1 MSKSYKA
8 WTGLGL
14 GLAIIST
21 GLGACGKAAPPA
33 ADAPEAAAEQT
44 ADAAAA
50 PSFEEAVEAVA
61 SGGEGEGGI
70 SLDQAATDPVIYGSA
85 LAVTE
90 AHVIAAR
97 DAFALGEK
105 DAAAEMYAHPV
116 SEVLIE
122 LEDLFNARGV
132 PLFDNL
138 LLEASQAV
146 MAGESAEQ
154 IAARTDAIIAALR
167 AAGTKAPDST
177 RSAVSIRAA
186 IAADQAD
193 RAAAMYRIAREA
205 GTYEPYLDG
214 YGFYKA
220 GLDLFKDQEAEIT
233 AANPAGA
240 AALNDAF
247 AELAKAYPDAGRQAE
262 LNADLSAITVSAS
275 GAVLANSH

>member
-21 GLGACGKAAPPA
+21 GLGACGKAEPPA

-50 PSFEEAVEAVA
+50 PSFEEAVEPVA

-138 LLEASQAV
+138 LLEASRAV

-154 IAARTDAIIAALR
+154 IGARTDAIIAALR
-167 AAGTKAPDST
+167 AAGTKAPEST
-177 RSAVSIRAA
+177 RSPVSIRAA

-275 GAVLANSH
+275 NAVLANSH

>member
-167 AAGTKAPDST
+167 AAGTKAPEST

-262 LNADLSAITVSAS
+262 LNADLSAITVAAS

>member
-1 MSKSYKA
+1 MSKSYRV

-14 GLAIIST
+14 GLAMMSS
-21 GLGACGKAAPPA
+21 GLGACGKAAAPA
-33 ADAPEAAAEQT
+33 AEAPEVAAEQP
-44 ADAAAA
+44 AAA
-50 PSFEEAVEAVA
+50 PAAEIDDAVA
-61 SGGEGEGGI
+61 AVAAGGEGEGGI

-85 LAVTE
+85 LGVTE

-105 DAAAEMYAHPV
+105 DAAAEMFAHPV

-122 LEDLFNARGV
+122 LEDLFKARGV
-132 PLFDNL
+132 VLFDNQ

-154 IAARTDAIIAALR
+154 ISARTDAIIAALR
-167 AAGTKAPDST
+167 EAGKKAPESDRT
-177 RSAVSIRAA
+177 PVSIRAA

-193 RAAAMYRIAREA
+193 RAATMYRIALEA

-220 GLDLFKDQEAEIT
+220 GLALFQDQEAEIT

-240 AALNDAF
+240 AALNEAF
-247 AELAKAYPDAGRQAE
+247 AELAKAYPDAGRQGE
-262 LNADLSAITVSAS
+262 LNADLSALTVTAS
-275 GAVLANSH
+275 NAVLATSH

>member
-1 MSKSYKA
+1 MSKSYRA

-14 GLAIIST
+14 GLALIST
-21 GLGACGKAAPPA
+21 GLGACGKATPPA
-33 ADAPEAAAEQT
+33 ADAPEAAAEQSAAT
-44 ADAAAA
+44 APA

-70 SLDQAATDPVIYGSA
+70 SLDQAATDPVIYGAA
-85 LAVTE
+85 LGVTE

-105 DAAAEMYAHPV
+105 DAAAEMFAHPV

-122 LEDLFNARGV
+122 LEDLFKARGV
-132 PLFDNL
+132 TLFDNL

-154 IAARTDAIIAALR
+154 ISARTDAIIAALR
-167 AAGTKAPDST
+167 AAGTKAPESS
-177 RSAVSIRAA
+177 RSPVSIRAA

-220 GLDLFKDQEAEIT
+220 GLSLFKDQETQIT

-240 AALNDAF
+240 AALNEAF
-247 AELAKAYPDAGRQAE
+247 AELAKAYPDAAPQAE
-262 LNADLSAITVSAS
+262 LNADLSAITVAAS
-275 GAVLANSH
+275 SAVLANSH

>member
-167 AAGTKAPDST
+167 AAGTKAPEST

-240 AALNDAF
+240 AALNAAF

-262 LNADLSAITVSAS
+262 LNADLSAITVAAS

>member
-21 GLGACGKAAPPA
+21 GLGACGKATPTA
-33 ADAPEAAAEQT
+33 ADAPEAAAEQA

-70 SLDQAATDPVIYGSA
+70 SLDQAATDPVIYGAA

-97 DAFALGEK
+97 DAFTLGEK
-105 DAAAEMYAHPV
+105 DAAAEMFAHPV

-132 PLFDNL
+132 TLFDNL

-154 IAARTDAIIAALR
+154 IGARTDAIIAALR
-167 AAGTKAPDST
+167 AAGTKAPEST
-177 RSAVSIRAA
+177 RSPVSIRAA

-193 RAAAMYRIAREA
+193 RAAAMYRIAREV

-240 AALNDAF
+240 AALNEAF
-247 AELAKAYPDAGRQAE
+247 SELAKAYPDAGRQAE

-275 GAVLANSH
+275 SAVLANSH

>member
-1 MSKSYKA
+1 M
-8 WTGLGL
+8 
-14 GLAIIST
+14 
-21 GLGACGKAAPPA
+21 
-33 ADAPEAAAEQT
+33 
-44 ADAAAA
+44 
-50 PSFEEAVEAVA
+50 F
-61 SGGEGEGGI
+61 
-70 SLDQAATDPVIYGSA
+70 
-85 LAVTE
+85 
-90 AHVIAAR
+90 
-97 DAFALGEK
+97 
-105 DAAAEMYAHPV
+105 AHPV

-132 PLFDNL
+132 TLFDNL

-154 IAARTDAIIAALR
+154 IGARTDAIIAALR
-167 AAGTKAPDST
+167 AAGTKAPESA
-177 RSAVSIRAA
+177 RSPVSIRAA

-193 RAAAMYRIAREA
+193 RAAAMYRIAKEA

-233 AANPAGA
+233 AANSAGA
-240 AALNDAF
+240 AALTEAF

-275 GAVLANSH
+275 SAVLANSH

>member
-1 MSKSYKA
+1 MSKSYRA

-21 GLGACGKAAPPA
+21 GLGACGKATPPA
-33 ADAPEAAAEQT
+33 ADAPAEQS
-44 ADAAAA
+44 AAAA
-50 PSFEEAVEAVA
+50 PAASFEETVEAVA

-70 SLDQAATDPVIYGSA
+70 SLDQAATDPVIYGAA
-85 LAVTE
+85 LGVTE

-105 DAAAEMYAHPV
+105 DAAAEMFAHPV

-122 LEDLFNARGV
+122 LEDLFKARGV
-132 PLFDNL
+132 TLFDNL

-154 IAARTDAIIAALR
+154 ISARTDAIIAALR
-167 AAGTKAPDST
+167 AAGTKAPESS
-177 RSAVSIRAA
+177 RSPVSIRAA

-220 GLDLFKDQEAEIT
+220 GLSLFKDQEAQIT

-240 AALNDAF
+240 AALNEAF
-247 AELAKAYPDAGRQAE
+247 AELAKAYPDAAPQAE

-275 GAVLANSH
+275 NAMLANSH

>member
-33 ADAPEAAAEQT
+33 ADAPEAAAEQPADTT
-44 ADAAAA
+44 AT
-50 PSFEEAVEAVA
+50 PSFDEAVEAVA

-70 SLDQAATDPVIYGSA
+70 SLDQAATDPVIYGAA

-105 DAAAEMYAHPV
+105 DAAAEMFAHPV

-132 PLFDNL
+132 TLFDNL

-154 IAARTDAIIAALR
+154 IGARTDAIIAALR
-167 AAGTKAPDST
+167 AAGTKAPESA
-177 RSAVSIRAA
+177 RSPVSIRAA

-193 RAAAMYRIAREA
+193 RAAAMYRIAKEA

-233 AANPAGA
+233 AANSAGA
-240 AALNDAF
+240 AALTEAF

-275 GAVLANSH
+275 SAVLANSH

>member
-33 ADAPEAAAEQT
+33 ADAPEAAAEQA

-70 SLDQAATDPVIYGSA
+70 SLDQAATDPVIYGAA

-97 DAFALGEK
+97 DAFTLGEK
-105 DAAAEMYAHPV
+105 DAAAEMFAHPV

-132 PLFDNL
+132 TLFDNL
-138 LLEASQAV
+138 LLEASQGV

-154 IAARTDAIIAALR
+154 IGARTDAIIAALR
-167 AAGTKAPDST
+167 AAGTKAPEST
-177 RSAVSIRAA
+177 RSPVSIRAA

-193 RAAAMYRIAREA
+193 RAAAMYRIAREV

-240 AALNDAF
+240 AALNEAF
-247 AELAKAYPDAGRQAE
+247 SELAKAYPDAGRQAE

-275 GAVLANSH
+275 SAVLANSH

>member
-14 GLAIIST
+14 GLAIISA

-44 ADAAAA
+44 TDAAAA

-105 DAAAEMYAHPV
+105 DAAAEMFAHPV

-132 PLFDNL
+132 TLFDNQ

-154 IAARTDAIIAALR
+154 IGARTDAIIAALR
-167 AAGTKAPDST
+167 AAGTKAPEST
-177 RSAVSIRAA
+177 RSPVSIRAA

-233 AANPAGA
+233 AANSAGA
-240 AALNDAF
+240 AALTEAF

-262 LNADLSAITVSAS
+262 LNADLSAITVAAS
-275 GAVLANSH
+275 SAVLANSH

>member
-1 MSKSYKA
+1 MSRSYRA

-14 GLAIIST
+14 GLAMMST
-21 GLGACGKAAPPA
+21 GLGACGKAEAPA
-33 ADAPEAAAEQT
+33 ADAPEAAAAQPV
-44 ADAAAA
+44 DA
-50 PSFEEAVEAVA
+50 SLSIDDAVA
-61 SGGEGEGGI
+61 AVAAGGEGEGGI

-90 AHVIAAR
+90 AHIIAAR
-97 DAFALGEK
+97 DAYALGETG
-105 DAAAEMYAHPV
+105 AAAEMFAHPV

-122 LEDLFNARGV
+122 LEALFTARGV
-132 PLFDNL
+132 PLFDGL
-138 LLEASQAV
+138 LIAASQAAI
-146 MAGESAEQ
+146 AGETPEQ
-154 IAARTDAIIAALR
+154 INVHADAIIAALR
-167 AAGTKAPDST
+167 SAGTQAPGSD

-193 RAAAMYRIAREA
+193 RAAIMYRIAREA

-220 GLDLFKDQEAEIT
+220 GMDLFEEQKAEIS

-240 AALNDAF
+240 AALNEVF
-247 AELAKAYPDAGRQAE
+247 TELAKAYPDAGRQAE
-262 LNADLSAITVSAS
+262 LNADLSALTVSAS

>member
-50 PSFEEAVEAVA
+50 PSFEEVVEAVA

-167 AAGTKAPDST
+167 AAGTKAPEST

-247 AELAKAYPDAGRQAE
+247 AELEKAYPDAGRQDE

-275 GAVLANSH
+275 NAVLANSH

>member
-1 MSKSYKA
+1 MSKSYRA

-14 GLAIIST
+14 GLAMIST
-21 GLGACGKAAPPA
+21 GLGACGKAEAPA
-33 ADAPEAAAEQT
+33 ADAPEVTAEQAAGAT
-44 ADAAAA
+44 ADT
-50 PSFEEAVEAVA
+50 SFEEAVEAVSA
-61 SGGEGEGGI
+61 GGEGEGGI

-97 DAFALGEK
+97 DAYALGET
-105 DAAAEMYAHPV
+105 DAAAEMFAHPV

-132 PLFDNL
+132 KLFDGL
-138 LLEASQAV
+138 LLEASQAA
-146 MAGESAEQ
+146 MSGESAEQ
-154 IAARTDAIIAALR
+154 ISARTDAIIAALR
-167 AAGTKAPDST
+167 EAGTKAPDTS
-177 RSAVSIRAA
+177 RSPVSIRAA

-193 RAAAMYRIAREA
+193 RAATMYRIAREA

-220 GLDLFKDQEAEIT
+220 GLGLFQDQEAEIA

-240 AALNDAF
+240 AALNEAF
-247 AELAKAYPDAGRQAE
+247 AELATAYPNAGRQAE
-262 LNADLSAITVSAS
+262 LSADLSAMTVSAS

>member
-33 ADAPEAAAEQT
+33 VDAPDAAAEQT
-44 ADAAAA
+44 AEAAAA

-154 IAARTDAIIAALR
+154 IGARTDAIIAALR

-177 RSAVSIRAA
+177 RNPVSIRAA

-220 GLDLFKDQEAEIT
+220 GLGLFKDQEAEIT

-262 LNADLSAITVSAS
+262 LNADLSAITVAAS

>member
-1 MSKSYKA
+1 MSKSYRA

-14 GLAIIST
+14 GLAMMST
-21 GLGACGKAAPPA
+21 GLGACGKAEAPA

-50 PSFEEAVEAVA
+50 PSIDEAVEAVA
-61 SGGEGEGGI
+61 AGGEGEGGI

-90 AHVIAAR
+90 AHIIAAQ
-97 DAFALGEK
+97 DAYALGET
-105 DAAAEMYAHPV
+105 DAAAEMFAHPV

-122 LEDLFNARGV
+122 LEELFTARGV
-132 PLFDNL
+132 PLFDGL
-138 LLEASQAV
+138 LIEASQAAI
-146 MAGESAEQ
+146 AGETQEQ
-154 IAARTDAIIAALR
+154 INAHADGIIAALR
-167 AAGTKAPDST
+167 NAGTKAPESS

-186 IAADQAD
+186 VAADQAD
-193 RAAAMYRIAREA
+193 RAATMYRIAKEA

-220 GLDLFKDQEAEIT
+220 GMDLFRDQEAEIT

-240 AALNDAF
+240 AALNEAF

-262 LNADLSAITVSAS
+262 LNAELSALTVSAS

>member
-33 ADAPEAAAEQT
+33 ADAPEAAAEQSADTT
-44 ADAAAA
+44 AT
-50 PSFEEAVEAVA
+50 PSIDEAVEAVA

-70 SLDQAATDPVIYGSA
+70 SLDQAATDPVIYGAA

-105 DAAAEMYAHPV
+105 DAAAEMFAHPV

-132 PLFDNL
+132 TLFDNL

-154 IAARTDAIIAALR
+154 IGARTDAIIAALR
-167 AAGTKAPDST
+167 AAGTKAPEST
-177 RSAVSIRAA
+177 RSPVSIRAA

-233 AANPAGA
+233 AANSAGA
-240 AALNDAF
+240 AALTEAF
-247 AELAKAYPDAGRQAE
+247 AQLAKAYPDAGRQAE

-275 GAVLANSH
+275 SAVLANSH

>member
-1 MSKSYKA
+1 MSKSYRA

-14 GLAIIST
+14 GLAIMST
-21 GLGACGKAAPPA
+21 GLGACGKAEAPA
-33 ADAPEAAAEQT
+33 ADAPEAAAEQ
-44 ADAAAA
+44 AA
-50 PSFEEAVEAVA
+50 PSADAPTIEESVEAVA

-97 DAFALGEK
+97 DAYALGETE
-105 DAAAEMYAHPV
+105 AAAEMFAHPV

-122 LEDLFNARGV
+122 LEDLFNSRGV
-132 PLFDNL
+132 TLFDGL
-138 LLEASQAV
+138 LLEASQAS

-154 IAARTDAIIAALR
+154 INARVDGIIAALR
-167 AAGTKAPDST
+167 AAGTKAPASD
-177 RSAVSIRAA
+177 RSAVSIRASV
-186 IAADQAD
+186 AADQAD
-193 RAAAMYRIAREA
+193 RAAKMYRIAGEA

-220 GLDLFKDQEAEIT
+220 GLDLFTEQEAEIT

-240 AALNDAF
+240 AALKEAF
-247 AELAKAYPDAGRQAE
+247 AELAKAYPNAGPQAE
-262 LNADLSAITVSAS
+262 LGADLSALTVSAS
-275 GAVLANSH
+275 NAVLANSR

>member
-1 MSKSYKA
+1 MSKSYRA

-14 GLAIIST
+14 GLAIMST
-21 GLGACGKAAPPA
+21 GLGACGKAEAPA

-44 ADAAAA
+44 APEANA
-50 PSFEEAVEAVA
+50 PTPEESVEAVA

-97 DAFALGEK
+97 DAYALGETE
-105 DAAAEMYAHPV
+105 AAAEMFAHPV

-122 LEDLFNARGV
+122 LEDLFNSRGV
-132 PLFDNL
+132 TLFDGL
-138 LLEASQAV
+138 LLEASQAS

-154 IAARTDAIIAALR
+154 INARVDEIIAALR
-167 AAGTKAPDST
+167 AAGTKAPESD

-186 IAADQAD
+186 VAADQAD
-193 RAAAMYRIAREA
+193 RAAKMYRIAGEA

-220 GLDLFKDQEAEIT
+220 GLDLFTEQEAEIT

-240 AALNDAF
+240 AALKEAF
-247 AELAKAYPDAGRQAE
+247 AELEKAYPNAGPQAE
-262 LNADLSAITVSAS
+262 LGADLSALTVSAS
-275 GAVLANSH
+275 NAVLANSR

>member
-33 ADAPEAAAEQT
+33 ADAPEAAAEQPADTT
-44 ADAAAA
+44 AT
-50 PSFEEAVEAVA
+50 PSFDEAVEAVA

-70 SLDQAATDPVIYGSA
+70 SLDQAATDPVIYGAA

-105 DAAAEMYAHPV
+105 DAAAEMFAHPV

-132 PLFDNL
+132 TLFDNL

-154 IAARTDAIIAALR
+154 IGARTDAIIAALR
-167 AAGTKAPDST
+167 AAGTKAPESA
-177 RSAVSIRAA
+177 RSPVSIRAA

-193 RAAAMYRIAREA
+193 RAAAMYRIAKEA

-233 AANPAGA
+233 AANSAGA
-240 AALNDAF
+240 AALTEAF

-262 LNADLSAITVSAS
+262 LNADLSVITVSAS
-275 GAVLANSH
+275 SAVLANSH